1 LDIGIRILTIIA
13 EKDNYQTISTTL
25 RINVQRIDTN
35 ITTTSGE
42 PNVEVEVGIQPKLEI
57 VLNDIDFNGT
67 ITDATVQYSW
77 IYGTGTLEDE
87 DGDGIY
93 EVSLE
98 NAPPGTYTVTVTAY
112 AGDDYDFERYYVTI
126 TVNKPTTTGGDNT
139 FFIVFLVT
147 LILLIC
153 VAGYAVLYQKR
164 LKIPKPIRK
173 LRRYRRTLKRVKGV
187 ENIEIIG
194 RKDAIDEIYN
204 GFIDKVSK
212 NLKEKE
218 ATVETA
224 SLMAEEVALQSK
236 K

>member
-1 LDIGIRILTIIA
+1 LG
-13 EKDNYQTISTTL
+13 
-25 RINVQRIDTN
+25 V
-35 ITTTSGE
+35 
-42 PNVEVEVGIQPKLEI
+42 PPKLEI

-67 ITDATVQYSW
+67 IRDAMVQYSW
-77 IYGTGTLEDE
+77 IYGSGALEDE

-93 EVSLE
+93 EIYLE

-112 AGDDYDFERYYVTI
+112 AGDDYDFERYYVTV
-126 TVNKPTTTGGDNT
+126 TVNKPTTPGADNT
-139 FFIVFLVT
+139 FFAIFLVT

-173 LRRYRRTLKRVKGV
+173 LRRYRRTLKRIKGV

-204 GFIDKVSK
+204 SFIDKVSR

-218 ATVETA
+218 IVVEPT
-224 SLMAEEVALQSK
+224 SLIANEVALQSK